1 MPRDTLAPDAMA
13 GTVLEDKYR
22 LQRILGSG
30 AMAHVYEAE
39 QLRLGRSVA
48 VKMLRVALL
57 SDRRSL
63 ERFRTEALAASRIN
77 HPNAIAIYDVGVTS
91 DGIPFIVMEHLR
103 GTTLATALATQRF
116 SMERIISVGAQV
128 LSALEEAHG
137 CGVIHRDL
145 KSENVVLE
153 QRRDGSDFV
162 KVLDFGIA
170 AFIGSG
176 DQSIVGTPEY
186 MAPEQ
191 IRGEPPQVAT
201 DLYAM
206 GIMLYEM
213 IVGRTPFAGVT
224 LTSLLERHLL
234 EAPTP
239 PHALVKCPEPLSDL
253 VTRALAKDPNDR
265 FGDAREM
272 RESMLAVLGGTGRN
286 CKSCGGR
293 LLAGVRFCS
302 SCGVDVGE
310 SPVGSLTPPGGSSR
324 LTLAFGSGPVGV
336 GEPSARPDRPR
347 RTRLTFDLSGGGGQ
361 LAGRG
366 DELARVA
373 EWLAAGPA
381 SSPTLA
387 IVGPDGSGKAR
398 LALEVVRARAG
409 ELVTFVAAPD
419 PSGHQVSW
427 YPVLSLIEAVLGL
440 PPRPSFDE
448 LSASL
453 LRLGLPARDAPGLAE
468 LFGVPGPLASL
479 ELAVRRRETFAAAVR
494 TLLAVDHRFPEPVLC
509 FIDVDRYDTPSRKVV
524 ELCAA
529 GIKGT
534 RVRLMLTASRA
545 QGLPTGAQV
554 LQLGGLPASEAQA
567 FLARLVG
574 QDRAALIT
582 ATQLE
587 SMTGGN
593 PAHIQQLAG
602 WMALDND
609 PSAAPPRLVDLVA
622 SRLGHLP
629 TSARRLIQAV
639 AAHGQVAARGA
650 LRRVLDD
657 VDPSGNALASLV
669 RAGLV
674 VGGEDDITIP
684 IVLVAQVA
692 EACTPAETRRAL
704 AAAILAT
711 QEQEL
716 PVVLRAHHA
725 EISEQLER
733 ALEGFIEAGDDA
745 VRRFDDARAAALYHR
760 AITIA
765 RRMQAE
771 GDTRSAHEIVTLSL
785 RLADVL
791 RYMGELALAN
801 GCLDEAELFAPDL
814 SQQAGI
820 LRARGRIASMAG
832 NADSAA
838 PMFKRAIGIAFRTG
852 DTEFLC
858 ETYLDLSS
866 ALVALGRVAD
876 AVAELGEAVD
886 ALTFGEGMARAS
898 RPQRLW
904 LVGLRL
910 ASLHHRGGN
919 HGSAKKIARDA
930 LAHAE
935 RQKSVIGQGRLHT
948 LLATIFEKAGD
959 THAALSHQARALD
972 HMRRLGDRRTT
983 AELLLACARI
993 TGDVAPEVAS
1003 SGAGRH
1009 SKDTAR
1015 KAVEVAHELAAEIG
1029 WDTSLA
1035 REDIG

>member
-1 MPRDTLAPDAMA
+1 MPRDTLALDAMA

-22 LQRILGSG
+22 LVRILGSG

-77 HPNAIAIYDVGVTS
+77 HPNAIAIYDVGVTP
-91 DGIPFIVMEHLR
+91 DGVPFIVMEHLR
-103 GTTLATALATQRF
+103 GTTLATALASQRF
-116 SMERIISVGAQV
+116 PVERIISVGAQV

-153 QRRDGSDFV
+153 PRRDGSDFV

-234 EAPTP
+234 EPPAPP
-239 PHALVKCPEPLSDL
+239 NALVTCPEPLSDL
-253 VTRALAKDPNDR
+253 VVRALAKDPGDR

-272 RESMLAVLGGTGRN
+272 REALLAVIGGTARN
-286 CKSCGGR
+286 CRSCHAR
-293 LLAGVRFCS
+293 VLAGMRFCS
-302 SCGVDVGE
+302 ACGVDLGDAAR
-310 SPVGSLTPPGGSSR
+310 PAATPPRGEPR
-324 LTLAFGSGPVGV
+324 MTIAFGSGPVTDG
-336 GEPSARPDRPR
+336 GTRPR
-347 RTRLTFDLSGGGGQ
+347 PTRLTYDLSAEGGGA
-361 LAGRG
+361 LLGRSE
-366 DELARVA
+366 ELGRVA

-381 SSPTLA
+381 ESPTLA
-387 IVGPDGSGKAR
+387 VVGPDGVGKAR
-398 LALEVVRARAG
+398 LALEVLRARAG

-419 PSGHQVSW
+419 PSGHQLSW
-427 YPVLSLIEAVLGL
+427 YPILSLIEAVLGL
-440 PPRPSFDE
+440 PPRPSYDE
-448 LSASL
+448 LSTAL
-453 LRLGLPARDAPGLAE
+453 VRLGLPVRDAPGLAE
-468 LFGVPGPLASL
+468 LFGVAGPLAPL

-494 TLLAVDHRFPEPVLC
+494 TLLAVEHRFPEPVLC
-509 FIDVDRYDTPSRKVV
+509 FIDIDRYDAPSRKVV

-529 GIKGT
+529 GVART
-534 RVRLMLTASRA
+534 RVRVLCTASRA
-545 QGLPTGAQV
+545 DAVPTSASIV
-554 LQLGGLPASEAQA
+554 QLGGLPAGDAVA
-567 FLARLVG
+567 YLARLVG
-574 QDRAALIT
+574 HERAALIT

-587 SMTGGN
+587 TMTGGN

-609 PSAAPPRLVDLVA
+609 PSGAPARTVDLVA

-629 TSARRLIQAV
+629 TSARRLIQAI
-639 AAHGQVAARGA
+639 AAHGQVA
-650 LRRVLDD
+650 LRAELAEILPD
-657 VDPSGNALASLV
+657 VDVAGTALASLT

-674 VGGEDDITIP
+674 VAGDNELTIP
-684 IVLVAQVA
+684 VVLVAQVA
-692 EACTPAETRRAL
+692 EACTPAETRRGL
-704 AAAILAT
+704 AAAILDAGGGD
-711 QEQEL
+711 L
-716 PVVLRAHHA
+716 PTVLAAHHA
-725 EISEQLER
+725 EIAEQLER
-733 ALEGFIEAGDDA
+733 ALAGFIEAGDDA
-745 VRRFDDARAAALYHR
+745 VRRFDDPRAAALYHR

-765 RRMQAE
+765 RRLQAE
-771 GDTRSAHEIVTLSL
+771 GDPRAAGELVSLSL

-791 RYMGELALAN
+791 RYMGELALAT

-814 SQQAGI
+814 AQQAGI
-820 LRARGRIASMAG
+820 LRARGRIAAMSG
-832 NADSAA
+832 NPDAAA
-838 PMFKRAIGIAFRTG
+838 PMLKRAIGIAFRTG
-852 DTEFLC
+852 DTDFLC

-866 ALVALGRVAD
+866 ALVTLGRVAE
-876 AVAELGEAVD
+876 AIGELSEAVD
-886 ALTFGEGMARAS
+886 ALTFGEGMARAA
-898 RPQRLW
+898 RPERLW
-904 LVGLRL
+904 LLGLRL

-919 HGSAKKIARDA
+919 VSFAKHIARDA

-935 RQKSVIGQGRLHT
+935 RQGSLIGQGRLHT
-948 LLATIFEKAGD
+948 LLATIFEKTGD

-993 TGDVAPEVAS
+993 TGDVAPGVAA
-1003 SGAGRH
+1003 GAARH
-1009 SKDTAR
+1009 SRDTAR
-1015 KAVEVAHELAAEIG
+1015 KAVEVAQELAAEIG
-1029 WDTSLA
+1029 WDATASQEAL
-1035 REDIG
+1035 